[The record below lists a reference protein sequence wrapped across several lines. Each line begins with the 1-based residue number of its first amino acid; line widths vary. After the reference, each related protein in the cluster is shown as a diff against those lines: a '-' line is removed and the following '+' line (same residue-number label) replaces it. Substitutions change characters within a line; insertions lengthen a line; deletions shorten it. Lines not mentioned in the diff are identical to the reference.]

1 MGQLAPRR
9 VRRFARDRRGA
20 TVAEYAII
28 LVALAVVGALA
39 FRMLGGGLKSGM
51 SKTGAH
57 FERSGDTTAQG
68 GGGGAGGGGAAGEG
82 ASRAQAAGSA
92 GGDSD
97 FGGARSAAVAREE
110 PSYAKFILIALGL
123 VGGAGAVIAMMRAK
137 KSA

>member
-1 MGQLAPRR
+1 MGKLAPRR

-20 TVAEYAII
+20 TVAEYTII
-28 LVALAVVGALA
+28 LVALAVVAALA
-39 FRMLGGGLKSGM
+39 FRMLGGGLKGGM

-57 FERSGDTTAQG
+57 FERSGDTPAQG

-82 ASRAQAAGSA
+82 SARGPGAGSA
-92 GGDSD
+92 RGDND
-97 FGGARSAAVAREE
+97 FGGARSATLAHEE